1 MAGEPRQARG
11 RVPFRKS
18 LLGRLLLSFFLVATC
33 SVAATTWLAV
43 QTTSGSLQQEQSRYL
58 ANDALIYGKL
68 AEYAATHADWDGVAP
83 TVRRLAATTR
93 RRIAVTTQD
102 RLLVADSAPVGSP
115 LPQTQSAALDPL
127 HVDATMVPGATAGDI
142 DPRAVGPFRLLP
154 GERGTLHSMA
164 RRSVA
169 CLAGYSIAG
178 EIADGP
184 SGRPYIKVVGGD
196 PSGLLDEFCGGRRL
210 AAATATESSA
220 VADLNARLKKCLT
233 SGKLPPLELNPDLTW
248 GRSGQ
253 VPLQSPA
260 PRAPAQDFSDDRA
273 PSAMPAPTP
282 TPTATP
288 AVRAPKDGGVTERRT
303 ADCVDSARR
312 DQLRDFVAPAA
323 YLFVTDPSGATTP
336 RFALSRSN
344 TLRIAGVAGLVL
356 ALAAAVTLLLA
367 ARLVRPLRALTDA
380 AQRMRDGDDSARVT
394 VATGDEIGRLSA
406 AFNDMSQERQRLAE
420 QRKAMVSDVAHEL
433 RTPVSN
439 IRGWLEA
446 VEDGVAEP
454 DDALNSSLLEEAL
467 QLQHIIDDLQDL
479 AAADAGTL
487 RVHPEAVRLGD
498 ILDQVASAHRAR
510 AAAAGVALT
519 VAPADIGLQADP
531 VRLRQA
537 VGNLVSNAIRHTP
550 PGGTVSLRGRTDDD
564 HVVIDITD
572 TGAGLAPDDLPHVFD
587 RFWRAEKSRNRSTG
601 GSGLGLSIVRQLAES
616 HAGHATATSPGRG
629 RGSTFTLRLPRAD

>member
-1 MAGEPRQARG
+1 MAREPRQARG
-11 RVPFRKS
+11 KVPFRKS
-18 LLGRLLLSFFLVATC
+18 LLGRLLLSFVLVATC

-43 QTTSGSLQQEQSRYL
+43 QTTSGSIQREQSRYL

-68 AEYAATHADWDGVAP
+68 AEYAATHANWDGVAP
-83 TVRRLAATTR
+83 TVRQLAATTQ

-102 RLLVADSAPVGSP
+102 RRPVADSAPAGSP

-127 HVDATMVPGATAGDI
+127 HVDATMVPGSTAGDI

-154 GERGTLHSMA
+154 AERRKLHDLA
-164 RRSVA
+164 RRSVT
-169 CLAGYSIAG
+169 CLAEYSIAG
-178 EIADGP
+178 EIAEGP

-196 PSGLLDEFCGGRRL
+196 PAGMLDDYCDGRRL

-233 SGKLPPLELNPDLTW
+233 GEKLPPLELNPDLTW
-248 GRSGQ
+248 GRSGPTA
-253 VPLQSPA
+253 VQSPA
-260 PRAPAQDFSDDRA
+260 PRAPAQDSDGPA
-273 PSAMPAPTP
+273 PSAMPIPTP
-282 TPTATP
+282 TPTPTP
-288 AVRAPKDGGVTERRT
+288 VVRDPKSGGVTERKT
-303 ADCVDSARR
+303 ADCVDTARR
-312 DQLRDFVAPAA
+312 EQLGGFVAPAA

-519 VAPADIGLQADP
+519 VTPADLGLRADP

-550 PGGTVSLRGRTDDD
+550 PGGSVSLRGYPADD
-564 HVVIDITD
+564 HIVIDITD
-572 TGAGLAPDDLPHVFD
+572 TGAGIAPEDIPHVFD

-616 HAGHATATSPGRG
+616 HGGQATAASRG
-629 RGSTFTLRLPRAD
+629 RNQGSTFTLHLPAGA

>member
-1 MAGEPRQARG
+1 MAREPRPARG
-11 RVPFRKS
+11 KVPFRRS
-18 LLGRLLLSFFLVATC
+18 LLGRLLFSFVLVATC

-43 QTTSGSLQQEQSRYL
+43 QTTSGSIQQEQSRYL

-68 AEYAATHADWDGVAP
+68 AEYAATHANWDGIAP
-83 TVRRLAATTR
+83 TVRQLAATTQ

-102 RLLVADSAPVGSP
+102 RRPVADSAPAGSP

-154 GERGTLHSMA
+154 AERKQLHDLA
-164 RRSVA
+164 RRSVS
-169 CLAGYSIAG
+169 CLADYMIAG

-184 SGRPYIKVVGGD
+184 SGRPHIKVVGGD
-196 PSGLLDEFCGGRRL
+196 PSDVLDESCNGSRL
-210 AAATATESSA
+210 AAPTATESSA
-220 VADLNARLKKCLT
+220 LADLNSRLKKCLT
-233 SGKLPPLELNPDLTW
+233 TENLPLLELNPDLTW
-248 GRSGQ
+248 GRTGAAAAQ
-253 VPLQSPA
+253 GPTPVPTPSA
-260 PRAPAQDFSDDRA
+260 VRTPRAVPA
-273 PSAMPAPTP
+273 
-282 TPTATP
+282 P
-288 AVRAPKDGGVTERRT
+288 AVRDPKGGGITERKT
-303 ADCVDSARR
+303 ADCVDTARR
-312 DQLRDFVAPAA
+312 DQLREFVAPAA

-336 RFALSRSN
+336 GFALSRSN
-344 TLRIAGVAGLVL
+344 TLRVAGVAALVL

-367 ARLVRPLRALTDA
+367 ARLIRPLRALTDA

-446 VEDGVAEP
+446 VEDGIAEP

-498 ILDQVASAHRAR
+498 ILEQVAAAHRAR
-510 AAAAGVALT
+510 AASAGVALT
-519 VAPADIGLQADP
+519 VTPGDLGLQADP

-550 PGGTVSLRGRTDDD
+550 PGGSVSLRGYTDDD
-564 HVVIDITD
+564 RIVIDITD
-572 TGAGLAPDDLPHVFD
+572 TGTGIAPDDLPHVFD
-587 RFWRAEKSRNRSTG
+587 RFWRAEKSRNRQTG
-601 GSGLGLSIVRQLAES
+601 GSGLGLAIVRQLAES
-616 HAGHATATSPGRG
+616 HGGTATVASAGRG
-629 RGSTFTLRLPRAD
+629 HGSTFSLRLGGGA

>member
-1 MAGEPRQARG
+1 MARKSRPSPGK
-11 RVPFRKS
+11 VPFRKS
-18 LLGRLLLSFFLVATC
+18 LLGRLLLSFVLVATC

-43 QTTSGSLQQEQSRYL
+43 QTTSGSIQQEQSRYL
-58 ANDALIYGKL
+58 ANDALIYGTL
-68 AEYAATHADWDGVAP
+68 AEYAATHPNWNDVAP
-83 TVRRLAATTR
+83 TVRRLAATTQ

-102 RLLVADSAPVGSP
+102 RLPVADSAPAGSP

-142 DPRAVGPFRLLP
+142 DPRAVGPFLLP
-154 GERGTLHSMA
+154 PAERKHLHDIA
-164 RRSVA
+164 QRSVS
-169 CLAGYSIAG
+169 CLADYMIVG

-184 SGRPYIKVVGGD
+184 SGRPHIKVVGGD
-196 PSGLLDEFCGGRRL
+196 PTSMLDDSCGGRKL
-210 AAATATESSA
+210 AAPTATERSA
-220 VADLNARLKKCLT
+220 LDDLNSRLHKCLT
-233 SGKLPPLELNPDLTW
+233 TEGLPQLDLNPDLTW
-248 GRSGQ
+248 GRSGLE
-253 VPLQSPA
+253 PTSA
-260 PRAPAQDFSDDRA
+260 R
-273 PSAMPAPTP
+273 PSATAVPA
-282 TPTATP
+282 P
-288 AVRAPKDGGVTERRT
+288 AVRDPKGGGITERKT
-303 ADCVDSARR
+303 ADCVDTARR

-336 RFALSRSN
+336 GFSLSRSN
-344 TLRIAGVAGLVL
+344 TLRVAGVAALVL

-367 ARLVRPLRALTDA
+367 SRLIRPLRALTDA

-454 DDALNSSLLEEAL
+454 DHALNSSLLEEAL

-487 RVHPEAVRLGD
+487 RVHPEPVRVADVLE
-498 ILDQVASAHRAR
+498 QVAAAHRAR
-510 AAAAGVALT
+510 AAAAGVDLT
-519 VAPADIGLQADP
+519 VTPGDAALQADP

-550 PGGTVSLRGRTDDD
+550 PGGSVSLRGYAEDDL
-564 HVVIDITD
+564 VVIDITD
-572 TGAGLAPDDLPHVFD
+572 TGTGISPDDLPHVFD
-587 RFWRAEKSRNRSTG
+587 RFWRAEKSRNRQTG

-616 HAGHATATSPGRG
+616 HGGTATAVSDGRG
-629 RGSTFTLRLPRAD
+629 HGSTFTLRLSRGE